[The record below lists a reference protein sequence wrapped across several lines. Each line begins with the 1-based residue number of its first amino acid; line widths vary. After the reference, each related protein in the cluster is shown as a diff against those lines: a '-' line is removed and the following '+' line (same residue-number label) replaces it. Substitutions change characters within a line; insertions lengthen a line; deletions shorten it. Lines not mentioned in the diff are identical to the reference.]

1 MRRLLA
7 VPFLAAVLACSS
19 GSSSSTPPPVKVKLT
34 PAKGG
39 NVAVDNFRLEVPPN
53 AVAADVLLQIV
64 GNKKFTS
71 AVGERLGAS
80 YATIPTDLTFLV
92 PATVTFGYAELGI
105 PAGGSEND
113 LQIAFLGPSGLP
125 TFLTTTLDTTKKTAT
140 ATIDHGGTLALVLQP
155 TPNVPDNG
163 SGTLVFLREAGAG
176 LYDLWKSDP
185 AGGAAVLLTAHTPG
199 EVLTGPRVAQGASR
213 VAFTETA
220 GGEGFPRAWIVN
232 LDGSGRVMVTT
243 DGSDEI
249 AGDLDAT
256 GTFLYVSHREPG
268 APFADLA
275 VYNLTAGPPFPR
287 QLLTSTPSNGEANP
301 RLSPDGQ
308 VLLFQDV
315 EGLLYRMPPT
325 PGGAVKPVTKLAVVS
340 FAWRPDSQ
348 RIVVQRPLSASGG
361 TGQAPSGGGLL
372 EINPLKVYTSLGTAL
387 KGSGGAVRP
396 TYTPNSE
403 NFVFEYDDPDASV
416 QAKTLRQIPRQGLTG
431 TTPTVSGILLG
442 GASAV
447 FLGGAPASAP

>member
-1 MRRLLA
+1 
-7 VPFLAAVLACSS
+7 
-19 GSSSSTPPPVKVKLT
+19 
-34 PAKGG
+34 
-39 NVAVDNFRLEVPPN
+39 
-53 AVAADVLLQIV
+53 
-64 GNKKFTS
+64 
-71 AVGERLGAS
+71 
-80 YATIPTDLTFLV
+80 
-92 PATVTFGYAELGI
+92 
-105 PAGGSEND
+105 
-113 LQIAFLGPSGLP
+113 
-125 TFLTTTLDTTKKTAT
+125 
-140 ATIDHGGTLALVLQP
+140 
-155 TPNVPDNG
+155 
-163 SGTLVFLREAGAG
+163 
-176 LYDLWKSDP
+176 
-185 AGGAAVLLTAHTPG
+185 
-199 EVLTGPRVAQGASR
+199 
-213 VAFTETA
+213 
-220 GGEGFPRAWIVN
+220 
-232 LDGSGRVMVTT
+232 MVTT

-249 AGDLDAT
+249 EGDLDAT

-348 RIVVQRPLSASGG
+348 RI
-361 TGQAPSGGGLL
+361 L